1 MCCEVIEID
10 GPAIR
15 PDQYQVLL
23 SAFENEPENEDLWH
37 YLQTVELQH
46 LAVAPYHS
54 SEQSSQSRCDGSRS
68 C

>member
-1 MCCEVIEID
+1 MCCEVIKID
-10 GPAIR
+10 GAAIR

-23 SAFENEPENEDLWH
+23 RAVQNEPDNEDLEH

-46 LAVAPYHS
+46 LAVAPATA
-54 SEQSSQSRCDGSRS
+54 ESSQSRCGGSHP